1 MPRDGTATRLRI
13 LDAAQRL
20 TMGNGFAA
28 TSVDD
33 IIAAADT
40 TKGGFYNHFP
50 TKQDLGRELVQRY
63 CDEDAA
69 LLADLA
75 VRSARLADD
84 PLQRLLIFIG
94 LLADAVDEA
103 IGEMPGCLVASFC
116 YQRELVDDD
125 TRALMVTAF
134 QRWATEIRSQLDQVV
149 EVYPPRR
156 DVDLDAIADQAATTV
171 EGCYVMVRVLD
182 DFTFARRQ
190 LMQLRN
196 YLELLFAPEP
206 RG

>member
-1 MPRDGTATRLRI
+1 MPRDGSATRVRI

-20 TMGNGFAA
+20 TMGNGFTA

-33 IIAAADT
+33 IIAAAGT

-50 TKQDLGRELVQRY
+50 TKQDLGRALVQRY
-63 CDEDAA
+63 CDDDAA
-69 LLADLA
+69 LLVDLTA
-75 VRSARLADD
+75 RSARLADD

-103 IGEMPGCLVASFC
+103 IGEVPGCLVASFC
-116 YQRELVDDD
+116 YQRELVDDE
-125 TRALMVTAF
+125 TRAVMVAAF
-134 QRWATEIRSQLDQVV
+134 QRWATEIRSQLERVV
-149 EVYPPRR
+149 AVYPPRR
-156 DVDLDAIADQAATTV
+156 DVDLDAIADEAVTIV

-182 DFTFARRQ
+182 DMTFARRQ

-196 YLELLFAPEP
+196 YVELLFAPAP
-206 RG
+206 GG